1 MHLKTI
7 TEKDFELM
15 YPCQINHIERKK
27 NDTSIKDED
36 ICSFNGCMYET
47 YGPELDFVREMSK
60 ENRVLTI
67 IESDEETD
75 DFAPVWYIT
84 SGMHHVNRIGY
95 LITEKPIIGDDF
107 EVKLD
112 F

>member
-1 MHLKTI
+1 MNRLTPKEL
-7 TEKDFELM
+7 TEEEFELM

-36 ICSFNGCMYET
+36 ICSFNGRMYET
-47 YGPELDFVREMSK
+47 YGPELDFVREMSN

-67 IESDEETD
+67 IESED
-75 DFAPVWYIT
+75 DFGPVWYII